1 MIDFSLIAEM
11 QNKIPLIYFYKTIN
25 FLSVQIW

>member
-1 MIDFSLIAEM
+1 MFDFSLIPEM
-11 QNKIPLIYFYKTIN
+11 QNKIPLRYFYKPIN

>member
-11 QNKIPLIYFYKTIN
+11 QNKIPVRYFYKPIN
-25 FLSVQIW
+25 FLSAQIW